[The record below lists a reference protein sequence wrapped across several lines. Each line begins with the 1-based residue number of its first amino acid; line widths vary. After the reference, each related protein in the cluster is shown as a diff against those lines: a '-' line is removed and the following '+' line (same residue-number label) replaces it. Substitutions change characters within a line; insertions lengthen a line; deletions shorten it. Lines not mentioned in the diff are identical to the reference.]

1 MPGALLFFISFVVFQ
16 KRHRFLEKR
25 LGGKILKPN
34 IIYVFVKFKR
44 ERHSFLGLGFAWRI
58 PEVGF
63 KWNILL
69 KGGYELGFEGIKG

>member
-34 IIYVFVKFKR
+34 IIYVVVKFKR
-44 ERHSFLGLGFAWRI
+44 ERRLLLDWVLHGGFLQNDRDSGHNKI
-58 PEVGF
+58 
-63 KWNILL
+63 
-69 KGGYELGFEGIKG
+69 